1 MYNSNFALLTQG
13 LTRLLRERIFASLP
27 QVQIS
32 TEVPDA
38 DFRQKLGNDPVLN
51 LYLTGVRQDLSR
63 RMSDPGQIQRSTDNQ
78 SGTPDPYP
86 RIMALSYMLTAWSR
100 AGADHALV
108 EQDLLYRALAGMT
121 SYPDLPLELAQAVQL
136 DTNGYPVQLDML
148 HERDGGIRSGDYWQA
163 LGTPPRPLLE
173 LTALIPIPEG
183 SPSEVDLVTQIG
195 YDAHP
200 SWDPAAPVPA
210 AFNPQISGT
219 VTAPFPPNQLQL
231 QFRGMETG
239 TRSAWIRPAAD
250 GHFALSGLPD
260 DDYMIR
266 LTPDDLSRGKRWWG
280 VVGVGSVDPVEILGV
295 VYK

>member
-1 MYNSNFALLTQG
+1 MYNSNFALLTQA
-13 LTRLLRERIFASLP
+13 LTRLLRERVFASLP

-63 RMSDPGQIQRSTDNQ
+63 RLSDPGRVQRGADNQ
-78 SGTPDPYP
+78 NGTPDPYP

-121 SYPDLPLELAQAVQL
+121 SFPDLPVELAQAAQL
-136 DTNGYPVQLDML
+136 DTHGYPVQLDML

-183 SPSEVDLVTQIG
+183 CPDPLPLIQG
-195 YDAHP
+195 MDYAAHP
-200 SWDPAAPVPA
+200 SWDPAAPAPA
-210 AFNPQISGT
+210 AYKPQISGT

-239 TRSAWIRPAAD
+239 TRSAWIRPSAD
-250 GHFALSGLPD
+250 GHFALSGLPE

-280 VVGVGSVDPVEILGV
+280 VVGVVSGGPEDLEV

>member
-1 MYNSNFALLTQG
+1 MYNSNFALLTQA

-121 SYPDLPLELAQAVQL
+121 SFPDLPVELAQAVQL

-183 SPSEVDLVTQIG
+183 SPTEVDLVTQIG

-200 SWDPAAPVPA
+200 APAPAALK
-210 AFNPQISGT
+210 PQISGT
-219 VTAPFPPNQLQL
+219 VTAPFPPDQLQL

-239 TRSAWIRPAAD
+239 TRSAWIRPSAD
-250 GHFALSGLPD
+250 GHFALSGLPE

-266 LTPDDLSRGKRWWG
+266 LTPDDLSRGKKWWG
-280 VVGVGSVDPVEILGV
+280 VVGVDASVPGGELVV